1 MSGSKVVLAAALAAV
16 VGSWGCASRPAA
28 VPVLGDPSDLR
39 ALAGEWEGEYSS
51 QETGRSG
58 SIVFTLR
65 AGRDSAA
72 GDVVMTPA
80 TPPTPAVRSEGNVA
94 LPSGASAAAQVLT
107 ITFVRAAGDSVS
119 GALAPY
125 TSPDCACSLTTTF
138 VGRVRGDAIEGTFT
152 TRGEGVPGPQPGRWK
167 VTRKRR

>member
-1 MSGSKVVLAAALAAV
+1 MVVLVAAVAAV
-16 VGSWGCASRPAA
+16 VGGWGCASRPAP
-28 VPVLGDPSDLR
+28 VPVLGDPADLR

-51 QETGRSG
+51 RETGRSG
-58 SIVFTLR
+58 SIVFTLT

-80 TPPTPAVRSEGNVA
+80 MPTSPAPGERTGA
-94 LPSGASAAAQVLT
+94 RPSAAAAAQVLT
-107 ITFVRAAGDSVS
+107 ITFVRATGDSVS

-138 VGRVRGDAIEGTFT
+138 VGRLHGDAIEGTFT
-152 TRGEGVPGPQPGRWK
+152 TRGEGVPGAQPGRWK
-167 VTRKRR
+167 VTRNRR

>member
-1 MSGSKVVLAAALAAV
+1 MVVLVAAVAAV
-16 VGSWGCASRPAA
+16 VGSSGCAAKPAP

-51 QETGRSG
+51 RETGRSG

-80 TPPTPAVRSEGNVA
+80 TPPTSPVHGEGRA
-94 LPSGASAAAQVLT
+94 AIPSGTPAAQVLT
-107 ITFVRAAGDSVS
+107 ITFVRATGDSVS

-125 TSPDCACSLTTTF
+125 MSPDCSCSLTTTF
-138 VGRVRGDAIEGTFT
+138 VGRLQGDAIEGTFT
-152 TRGEGVPGPQPGRWK
+152 TRGEGVPGAQPGRWK